1 MNLPLGKFVNT
12 KVGDISF
19 GFEATSGSFVIGLIA
34 LISPGYGTDGEKN
47 DSSSISVIQ
56 YFEIFMNRKL
66 CHKHCTF
73 TQVFNS
79 SIPMSSCGLFLTF
92 SSSSDILALG
102 ERFNLSSLDRF
113 LGDMEMLQNKKII
126 FF

>member
-1 MNLPLGKFVNT
+1 MNLPFGKFVNT

-66 CHKHCTF
+66 CIINTVLSHRF
-73 TQVFNS
+73 
-79 SIPMSSCGLFLTF
+79 SIVAYQCLLVVYS
-92 SSSSDILALG
+92 
-102 ERFNLSSLDRF
+102 
-113 LGDMEMLQNKKII
+113 
-126 FF
+126 